1 MFLEISQN
9 SQENTSSRVS
19 FLIKLQ
25 FLINFIKKE
34 ALAQVF
40 SCEYCE
46 ISKNTS
52 FTEHLWTTA
61 SSSRRLSVICYLWYS
76 NWFKNETSLT
86 LNTNSEAYSEPCQ
99 TSKMEIFAK
108 IMNGFWLF
116 LQKTPSSEFASEASI
131 DLRKKFHLRCLTGF
145 WIHFC
150 SQWLFWQ
157 KCWLYV
163 Y

>member
-1 MFLEISQN
+1 MLRISV
-9 SQENTSSRVS
+9 TSRDYIFWSDSIYFRVA

-46 ISKNTS
+46 ISKNTF

-76 NWFKNETSLT
+76 NWFKNETSLI

-108 IMNGFWLF
+108 IVNGFWLF
-116 LQKTPSSEFASEASI
+116 FAKNFILDVWKDSEFASEASN

-150 SQWLFWQ
+150 SQ
-157 KCWLYV
+157 
-163 Y
+163 